1 MNDKVIL
8 EVKNLRTVFNTQD
21 GAVQAVNGISYVLH
35 EGEAL
40 GIVGESGC
48 GKSVSM
54 LSVLRLL
61 KEPPAKITADKLVF
75 QGQDILSLSNAELRN
90 IRGGQ
95 MAMIFQDPMT
105 SLNPVLTIGFQL
117 REPLIHHLGLSAAEA
132 DDRVVE
138 LLERVGIPDA
148 RARLKDFPHQ
158 FSGGMRQRA
167 MIAMALACTPLVLIA
182 DEPTTALDVTIQAQ
196 IVELVQRLRE
206 EIGMA
211 MIWITHDLGV
221 LAGLADRVIVMYAGH
236 IVEEALVADL
246 YKNPRHPYT
255 QALLGSLPNVD
266 GAREEKLRTI
276 EGLPPDL
283 ISLPKGCPFAERCTF
298 AREKCLEENP
308 PLEEMDLNRRLA
320 CWVNI
325 DTGDYR

>member
-1 MNDKVIL
+1 MSDKVIL
-8 EVKNLRTVFNTQD
+8 DVKNLRTVFNTQD
-21 GAVQAVNGISYVLH
+21 GTVHAVNGISYVLH

-48 GKSVSM
+48 GKTVSM

-61 KEPPAKITADKLVF
+61 KEPPANISADKLIF
-75 QGQDILSLSNAELRN
+75 QGQDMLELSNAELRN

-105 SLNPVLTIGFQL
+105 SLNPVLTVGFQL
-117 REPLIHHLGLSAAEA
+117 REPLIHHLGLSKDEAEN
-132 DDRVVE
+132 RVVE
-138 LLERVGIPDA
+138 LLELVGISDA
-148 RARLKDFPHQ
+148 RSRLKDYPHQ

-167 MIAMALACTPLVLIA
+167 MIAMALSCTPLVLIA

-206 EIGMA
+206 QIGMA

-221 LAGLADRVIVMYAGH
+221 MAGLADRVIVMYAGY
-236 IVEEALVADL
+236 IAEEAMIDDL
-246 YKNPRHPYT
+246 YQNPRHPYT
-255 QALLGSLPNVD
+255 QALLGSLPRLD
-266 GAREEKLRTI
+266 GTRDKKLRTI

-283 ISLPKGCPFAERCTF
+283 ISLPKGCPFAERCTM

-308 PLEEMDLNRRLA
+308 PLEELDSNRRLA